1 MTEVEITKVTLTDFD
16 KKRFDGQYK
25 KVFNAF
31 NFGLLGF
38 TEGACELNCSGER
51 DENGNYILLISE
63 IISGENAD
71 RLNKIKGI
79 TVEEIFVDSKLL
91 EH

>member
-1 MTEVEITKVTLTDFD
+1 MNLTEITKVTLTDFD

-38 TEGACELNCSGER
+38 TEGAAELECSGQR
-51 DENGNYILLISE
+51 DENGNYILLVSE
-63 IISGENAD
+63 LISGGK
-71 RLNKIKGI
+71 RK
-79 TVEEIFVDSKLL
+79 
-91 EH
+91 